1 MWGKPAFPLKDAVS
15 ETCSKTWDGGGL
27 RRHERQLQMIDN
39 PVHNGILRDEIDDL
53 YRPPAL
59 GADHRVNLIDLPDY
73 GRPILGMA
81 PFLLRLDCH
90 IPLFSQ
96 KPNSVGA
103 FSPISQILATPL

>member
-1 MWGKPAFPLKDAVS
+1 MGKTRFSPEGRQKRNLLKDIGRQKLA
-15 ETCSKTWDGGGL
+15 CRK
-27 RRHERQLQMIDN
+27 RQLQVVDD
-39 PVHNGILRDEIDDL
+39 PFYNGILRDEIDDL